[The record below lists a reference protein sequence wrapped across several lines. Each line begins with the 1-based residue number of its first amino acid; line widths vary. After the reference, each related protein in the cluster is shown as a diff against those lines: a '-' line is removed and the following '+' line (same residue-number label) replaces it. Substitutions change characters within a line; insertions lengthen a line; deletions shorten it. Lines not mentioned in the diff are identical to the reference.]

1 MTGRPLRRGL
11 RSVARTAAT
20 AAIAGG
26 LACREPPEPSSREI
40 YSLVLAEA
48 RARLHL
54 ETPLEIHPLLAL
66 LELDNGPAEISLLRF
81 NDFDTLAVPGIVD
94 AMPDAYRLCSPGAA
108 GACRVRPGHTALIL
122 SDILDLEDNGLAVVL
137 VLTDRRRDA
146 DVLQYWGARV
156 KPGLRRWDVIEFR
169 RFGR

>member
-1 MTGRPLRRGL
+1 MTGSRPWAFRCLT
-11 RSVARTAAT
+11 RTAAA

-26 LACREPPEPSSREI
+26 LACREPPEPSSPQL
-40 YSLVLAEA
+40 YALVLAEA

-54 ETPLEIHPLLAL
+54 ETPVRIHPLLAM

-81 NDFDTLAVPGIVD
+81 NDFDTATVPAIVE
-94 AMPDAYRLCSPGAA
+94 AEPDAYRLCSPGTA
-108 GACRVRPGHTALIL
+108 GGCSVRPGQTALIL
-122 SDILDLEDNGLAVVL
+122 SDILDLRENGQAVVL
-137 VLTDRRRDA
+137 VLTDRRPDA

-156 KPGLRRWDVIEFR
+156 KPGLRAWDVVEFR